1 MKAVL
6 TLDQASVA
14 RVVSK
19 MTDKKNAVIESGKQG
34 LATAAEQ
41 IFQDSQAH
49 VPIGTGAL
57 LNSGKVTYRNTT
69 HTATATISY
78 GDGSRNP
85 NTNKPTSLYAVAR
98 HESPN
103 GGKWL
108 ENAILGGSEMFIET
122 LSTEISSKL

>member
-1 MKAVL
+1 MVKL
-6 TLDQASVA
+6 TIDQASVS
-14 RVVSK
+14 RMVSNL
-19 MTDKKNAVIESGKQG
+19 TDKKNAVTESGKHG
-34 LATAAEQ
+34 LASAAEQ

-49 VPIGTGAL
+49 VPVGTGAL
-57 LNSGKVTYRNTT
+57 LSSGKVTYKNTT
-69 HTATATISY
+69 HTVTATISY
-78 GDGSRNP
+78 GDDTRNP
-85 NTNKPTSLYAVAR
+85 NTNKPTSLYAVSR